1 MSNVSRF
8 QQATCFLMFSA
19 MSEIMLSMYDKTSLM
34 IHYDSGLHN
43 KLKNL
48 QVNFERVSKKA
59 FLMFP
64 EDEQLSFMKMINVFE
79 NLIESAKDE
88 KKFMELMGLI
98 EAWQNGDITMIN
110 TKEQLVE
117 VADKIKKDEGDSR
130 ECVSD
135 TDQ

>member
-19 MSEIMLSMYDKTSLM
+19 MSEIMLSMYDNTTMM

-48 QVNFERVSKKA
+48 KSNFERVSKKA

-64 EDEQLSFMKMINVFE
+64 EDEQLSFMKMISVFE

-110 TKEQLVE
+110 TKDELID
-117 VADKIKKDEGDSR
+117 VAEKVKKKLENEEND
-130 ECVSD
+130 
-135 TDQ
+135 